1 MGTIPGSVDMPW
13 ARSSEAARQ
22 IHVCFA
28 PPRALD
34 LVQSPTE
41 GPMKPRFAEISSADG
56 RQNGAEL
63 APRDNRATCS
73 GVRNAANCVPPIK
86 GARVVA

>member
-1 MGTIPGSVDMPW
+1 TIPGSVDMPW

-63 APRDNRATCS
+63 APRDNGATCS

>member
-1 MGTIPGSVDMPW
+1 MGTIPGSVDMPA
-13 ARSSEAARQ
+13 ARSSDPARQ
-22 IHVCFA
+22 IHVSFA

-34 LVQSPTE
+34 LVQSRTA

-56 RQNGAEL
+56 RQNGTEL
-63 APRDNRATCS
+63 APRDNGATCS